1 MNQKLRYE
9 AQQIIEYA
17 IGKAL
22 PDRAVAD
29 ALEKMNISG
38 NIHLVAIG
46 KAAWQ
51 MANAAVH
58 YLNRPLAGG
67 IVLTKYGHVKGP
79 VPGIC
84 CFEGGHP
91 IVDENGLAGT
101 QAILDMTAHLT
112 AQDRVL
118 FLISGG
124 GSALFEKPLVSLF
137 TLQEINRQLLAAGAS
152 ITEINIVRKRLS
164 AVKGGRFAKWCEP
177 ARVDAVI
184 LSDVLGDAVDM
195 IASGPTVPDRST
207 CEDALAIVEKYGLHV
222 TEEVLACLKQETPK
236 QLDYASNHVIG
247 SVAQLCI
254 AAAEKCQELGY
265 ETHILTDRMCC
276 EAREAG
282 CFLVSLARGG
292 QASAGEELLV
302 QGGQSSAGEELLT
315 RGGQAF
321 VGEELLIRSGPT
333 SVGEELLTR
342 GGQASAGEELLARGG
357 QASVGEELLARG
369 VQPSAGEEAL
379 PRDAQP
385 PAEKKLSL
393 QDQPLPTE
401 KAFPPGSV
409 PAGGKRAYIAGGE
422 CVVHLRGTGLG
433 GRNQELALAAAEGL
447 AGIPQVALFSVGS
460 DGTDGPTDAAGGY
473 VDGDTQAALAARGIR
488 VRDVLADNDSY
499 HALDAV
505 GGLLKTGPTGTN
517 VNDLTVMLIDAVQCP
532 LA

>member
-22 PDRAVAD
+22 PDRAVAN

-58 YLNRPLAGG
+58 YLNQPLAGG

-79 VPGIC
+79 VPGIR

-101 QAILDMTAHLT
+101 RAILDMTAQLT

-195 IASGPTVPDRST
+195 IASGPTAPDRST

-236 QLDYASNHVIG
+236 QLDYASNYVIG

-282 CFLVSLARGG
+282 RFLASLVRGG
-292 QASAGEELLV
+292 QPSVGEELLPRGVQPSAGEELLV
-302 QGGQSSAGEELLT
+302 QGGQPSAGEELLT
-315 RGGQAF
+315 RGGQ
-321 VGEELLIRSGPT
+321 
-333 SVGEELLTR
+333 
-342 GGQASAGEELLARGG
+342 
-357 QASVGEELLARG
+357 
-369 VQPSAGEEAL
+369 PSAGDELLVQGGQLSARKEPL
-379 PRDAQP
+379 PRGGQP

-447 AGIPQVALFSVGS
+447 AGIPHVALFSVGS

-488 VRDVLADNDSY
+488 VRDVLSDNDSY